1 MAIADEK
8 AFAPRYTNGHR
19 PRVEFQEVPRVF
31 EFWRLVKR
39 RWKVAVVAGVVAG
52 LVVLFWTE
60 LIAVPLYRAEAII
73 KPSQDEGASVG
84 LAMNGSSALEAL
96 TGAGV
101 GQSDAT
107 EFQKILESYQFT
119 MLMVRHFHIDVTA
132 REDRSWLSR
141 FRHPVLTDY
150 MIYNEVKDNFHS
162 DYDSY
167 AGIVTLSYAASSQQ
181 RAEAIL
187 QFYIDNLRELL
198 SKRNFDRSRVAAR
211 AIMAE
216 AYRTSDVVLQNALEM
231 LAAQQTQNA
240 TLSAAQADYAFKVLS
255 PPVADDRPNSPK
267 PLLDTI
273 LAGVLGFIAA
283 ALWIAI
289 VRPLYDWYDNYEKIV
304 ARNGYL
310 PLDHNPVVRTESDEL
325 TNEDRSFVG

>member
-1 MAIADEK
+1 
-8 AFAPRYTNGHR
+8 
-19 PRVEFQEVPRVF
+19 
-31 EFWRLVKR
+31 
-39 RWKVAVVAGVVAG
+39 
-52 LVVLFWTE
+52 
-60 LIAVPLYRAEAII
+60 
-73 KPSQDEGASVG
+73 
-84 LAMNGSSALEAL
+84 
-96 TGAGV
+96 
-101 GQSDAT
+101 
-107 EFQKILESYQFT
+107 
-119 MLMVRHFHIDVTA
+119 

-216 AYRTSDVVLQNALEM
+216 ANRTSDVVLQNALEM

-255 PPVADDRPNSPK
+255 PPVADDRPN
-267 PLLDTI
+267 
-273 LAGVLGFIAA
+273 
-283 ALWIAI
+283 
-289 VRPLYDWYDNYEKIV
+289 
-304 ARNGYL
+304 
-310 PLDHNPVVRTESDEL
+310 
-325 TNEDRSFVG
+325 